1 MESIL
6 QNLWSLFVGLGWW
19 SINRVTSKLDN
30 LDKRADEIQHTSVHR
45 KEFKQDIGIL
55 HTRINSLER
64 LAGELKGK
72 AESGKK

>member
-1 MESIL
+1 MDQFIH
-6 QNLWSLFVGLGWW
+6 NLWSLFVGLGWW
-19 SINRVTSKLDN
+19 SINRVTLKLDN

-45 KEFKQDIGIL
+45 KEFKQDIGNL